1 MTGILVGPQPRAW
14 LLTGFCLACAERGSG
29 VFATL
34 ADPEDAEWF
43 AHVLEAAWKAP
54 LGEVGED
61 ELIEILEEFEARTGA
76 ADADDPGSKGFSVVQ
91 SAMLGVNAISVY
103 LNPSPA
109 RAEMS
114 GQTLQ
119 TVLGSFDFK
128 LGGSE
133 VTITPN
139 GENEEVGRLQKMERA
154 AQKSFM
160 ETVHSLTGDQ
170 EDGRLD
176 GEFLEGLRESCVVVR
191 DEIRKATVTVADLFG
206 WGQE

>member
-1 MTGILVGPQPRAW
+1 M
-14 LLTGFCLACAERGSG
+14 
-29 VFATL
+29 FATL

-54 LGEVGED
+54 LGEVDEGE
-61 ELIEILEEFEARTGA
+61 LMEILEDFEARTGA
-76 ADADDPGSKGFSVVQ
+76 VDADDPGSKGFSVVQ
-91 SAMLGVNAISVY
+91 SAMLGVSAIAVY

-119 TVLGSFDFK
+119 TILGSFEFK

-133 VTITPN
+133 FTITPN
-139 GENEEVGRLQKMERA
+139 GEKEEVGRLQKLERD

-176 GEFLEGLRESCVVVR
+176 REFLEGLRETCVAVR
-191 DEIRKATVTVADLFG
+191 DEIKEATMAVADLSG
-206 WGQE
+206 WDQE